1 MSLNLSN
8 AKRRNVAPSPRG
20 MAVSLPSPIKYQ
32 SKRQSKNQ
40 APGNAVRAFSKTL
53 MGCLALALLCVTGA
67 VSAQEPV
74 VVSSKIDTEGGVLG
88 QMILQRLES
97 GGIPVE
103 NRLQL
108 GSTSI
113 VRSAIKAGE
122 IDLYP
127 EYTGNAAFF
136 YDKADSQVWKNAAK
150 AYEKAAELDREAE
163 GIVWLT
169 PANANNTWAMSVRGD
184 VAEKNNLK
192 TLEDLADYIN
202 AGKPFKFAAS
212 AEFVESASAL
222 PAFQEAYG
230 FKLTSDQ
237 LLILSGGN
245 TAATLRAAA
254 INSNNVNGA
263 MAYGTDGG
271 LNALGLKVMQDTKGV
286 QPVYQPTPIIRASVL
301 KTYPKIR
308 PLLKP
313 VFESLDLETL
323 QELNAK
329 VAVEGAPADAVAR
342 DYLESLSLD

>member
-1 MSLNLSN
+1 MPCISDGKLHTKSRNIIKRAYAALRSITRN
-8 AKRRNVAPSPRG
+8 A
-20 MAVSLPSPIKYQ
+20 AVLLLVVS
-32 SKRQSKNQ
+32 
-40 APGNAVRAFSKTL
+40 G
-53 MGCLALALLCVTGA
+53 LAW
-67 VSAQEPV
+67 AQEPV

-97 GGIPVE
+97 GGVPVE

-108 GSTSI
+108 GSTNI

-136 YDKADSQVWKNAAK
+136 YDKADSQVWKEAKK
-150 AYEKAAELDREAE
+150 AYEMAAKLDREGE
-163 GIVWLT
+163 GIIWLT

-184 VAEKNNLK
+184 VAEKNSLG

-230 FKLTSDQ
+230 FELTSAQ
-237 LLILSGGN
+237 LLVLSGGN

-254 INSNNVNGA
+254 INSNDVNGA

-286 QPVYQPTPIIRASVL
+286 QPVYQPTPIIRQSVL
-301 KTYPKIR
+301 KQHPQIR
-308 PLLKP
+308 SLLKP

-323 QELNAK
+323 QELNAR
-329 VAVEGAPADAVAR
+329 VAVQGAPAESVAR
-342 DYLESLSLD
+342 EYLDSLNLE